1 MRLFCAT
8 VSCHWKLSRLF
19 VFPPFTSLSYSSF
32 FHSYIS
38 FSAGHF
44 LPSQVLP
51 RLFAGMKDVVT
62 LRCSQDPRVTG
73 RQWKI
78 LSFHFHAFLL
88 QSDSTASADPHLPC
102 QRELICFPCLFK
114 LIKVHMF
121 NKETSPGLYPKKD
134 TNGKGRIWTGS
145 CQRETALFLCLAPF
159 FATSIRILLCK
170 CHA

>member
-62 LRCSQDPRVTG
+62 LRCSQDPHVTG

-102 QRELICFPCLFK
+102 QRELICFPCIFK
-114 LIKVHMF
+114 LIKI
-121 NKETSPGLYPKKD
+121 KST
-134 TNGKGRIWTGS
+134 
-145 CQRETALFLCLAPF
+145 CLTRKPVQGYVLE
-159 FATSIRILLCK
+159 RILMAKAGSGQVAARGRQLFFCALLLF
-170 CHA
+170 CHFH